1 MGIPYSHSYLQ
12 QDHQGNMSAFM
23 RRQMGASPV
32 MSTMSSGGYGGGYG
46 AGYGTSYGSGYG
58 TAMMSSPQYMQ
69 QPRVQ
74 TMAAPQMMVQQA
86 PMQTMAAPQYI
97 QQASVQTMAAPQMM
111 VQQAPMQTM
120 AAPQYIQQAQTFA
133 PTSMM
138 RGASFGRTNMIR

>member
-1 MGIPYSHSYLQ
+1 MEESSVAILAQASHLHSSIPYSHSYLQ

-32 MSTMSSGGYGGGYG
+32 ISTMSSGGYGGGYG

-69 QPRVQ
+69 Q
-74 TMAAPQMMVQQA
+74 
-86 PMQTMAAPQYI
+86 
-97 QQASVQTMAAPQMM
+97 ASVQTMAAPQYM
-111 VQQAPMQTM
+111 
-120 AAPQYIQQAQTFA
+120 QQAQSFA

-138 RGASFGRTNMIR
+138 RGASFGRTNMIRGASFGTNMIRGASFGTGIARAW

>member
-1 MGIPYSHSYLQ
+1 MG
-12 QDHQGNMSAFM
+12 SAFM

-69 QPRVQ
+69 QAR
-74 TMAAPQMMVQQA
+74 
-86 PMQTMAAPQYI
+86 
-97 QQASVQTMAAPQMM
+97 VQTMAAPQMM

-138 RGASFGRTNMIR
+138 RGASFGRTNMI

>member
-1 MGIPYSHSYLQ
+1 MEESSVAILAQAAHLHSSIPYSHSYLL

-23 RRQMGASPV
+23 RRQMGSSPV
-32 MSTMSSGGYGGGYG
+32 MSTMSSGGYG

-58 TAMMSSPQYMQ
+58 TAMISSPQYMQ
-69 QPRVQ
+69 Q
-74 TMAAPQMMVQQA
+74 AP
-86 PMQTMAAPQYI
+86 
-97 QQASVQTMAAPQMM
+97 VQTMAAPQMM

-138 RGASFGRTNMIR
+138 RGASFGRTNMVRGASFGTGIARAW